1 MMELYHYTDKETAN
15 KIAKT
20 RRILQSRRGPG
31 ALDAAFGDG
40 VYATDLHPDEHS
52 VNDIAYKNWDDDTLP
67 QKKIDEGKMDAVIV
81 TRVEKSRVSNKHKE
95 RHVFLIE
102 GDIKSKNIKG
112 YLVKDE
118 SGKYVD
124 SETLGK

>member
-1 MMELYHYTDKETAN
+1 MMELYHYTDKEAAN

-20 RRILQSRRGPG
+20 QRIIQSRGGLG
-31 ALDAAFGDG
+31 ARDAVFGDG
-40 VYATDLHPDEHS
+40 VYATDLHPNKYS
-52 VNDIAYKNWDDDTLP
+52 VSDIAKKNWDDNILP
-67 QKKIDEGKMDAVIV
+67 KQKIDEGKMDAVIV
-81 TRVEKSRVSNKHKE
+81 IRVKKSRVSKKHDG

-112 YLVKDE
+112 YLLKDE
-118 SGKYVD
+118 SGKYVF